1 MNVKEKLLQI
11 LERPSYTQKTVATK
25 TGLSATAVSQ
35 YLKGTYK
42 GNIANVEAAL
52 TDFINREEC
61 RANRREV
68 RATFVPTQMACKA
81 LSLITSTHM
90 DGDIGVIYGPA
101 GMGKSMVLREYSYKS
116 KGVILIEADPG
127 CTARVLLQE
136 LCTRLGAKRTGNIHE
151 LSEECIQALTDT
163 GWVIL
168 VDEAELLPYRALE
181 VLRRIHDRSGV
192 AIVLAGMPRL
202 LINLRG
208 SRGEFAQLYSRVGM
222 CLNLETH
229 KDKSWRDKT
238 EQEKLEQAK
247 SEREDF
253 NRILGSLLA
262 DGDEDSLTQPDLAEA
277 FFRCSKGNYRRM
289 FKLARGVVRTSAIGN
304 QGISVKLIES
314 YAQMLIH

>member
-1 MNVKEKLLQI
+1 MY
-11 LERPSYTQKTVATK
+11 PS
-25 TGLSATAVSQ
+25 
-35 YLKGTYK
+35 
-42 GNIANVEAAL
+42 
-52 TDFINREEC
+52 
-61 RANRREV
+61 
-68 RATFVPTQMACKA
+68 
-81 LSLITSTHM
+81 
-90 DGDIGVIYGPA
+90 
-101 GMGKSMVLREYSYKS
+101 
-116 KGVILIEADPG
+116 
-127 CTARVLLQE
+127 
-136 LCTRLGAKRTGNIHE
+136 GAKRTGNIHE
-151 LSEECIQALTDT
+151 LSEECIQALTGT

-229 KDKSWRDKT
+229 KDKS
-238 EQEKLEQAK
+238 EQ
-247 SEREDF
+247 EDF

-262 DGDEDSLTQPDLAEA
+262 DGDEDSLTQPELAEA

-289 FKLARGVVRTSAIGN
+289 FKLARGVVRASAIGD
-304 QGISVKLIES
+304 QGLSVKLVES